1 MKKKTETQNDKFI
14 NLFTKLYTRNGTT
27 IITICWLIASLH
39 ITMVYNFQDC
49 ININDEK
56 NTFYWILWI
65 ALAII
70 FIVYIPIIGYFFIN
84 REKIGKEKLSEIED
98 SEEGNFG
105 FSRRDPKI
113 FILPMYLLWVFS
125 LSKLV
130 VIVHQYFNKEISEDI
145 TVKIVVLLIILTGSF
160 WAWISFKK
168 ISSKSWSFWITVFAI
183 SYVLVNIYWEYFLPY
198 LQSYIKTWHCIFKS
212 LI

>member
-1 MKKKTETQNDKFI
+1 
-14 NLFTKLYTRNGTT
+14 
-27 IITICWLIASLH
+27 
-39 ITMVYNFQDC
+39 MVYNFQDC

-56 NTFYWILWI
+56 NTFYWILRI

-70 FIVYIPIIGYFFIN
+70 FIVYIPIIRYFFIN

-98 SEEGNFG
+98 SEERNFG
-105 FSRRDPKI
+105 FSRRDPKV

-125 LSKLV
+125 ISKLV
-130 VIVHQYFNKEISEDI
+130 VIVHQYFNKGISEDI

-168 ISSKSWSFWITVFAI
+168 TSSKSWSFWITVFAI